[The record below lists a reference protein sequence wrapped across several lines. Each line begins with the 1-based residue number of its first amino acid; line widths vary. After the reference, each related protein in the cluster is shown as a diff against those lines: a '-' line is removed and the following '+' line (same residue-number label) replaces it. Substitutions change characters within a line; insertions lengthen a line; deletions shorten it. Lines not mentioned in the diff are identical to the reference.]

1 MMNQIHNKI
10 FEYLGV
16 YFLFL
21 KQYQSSICSNFD
33 SSFLINLHFMFADG
47 VKTLDSVPSGDSV
60 RDQLTPLQ
68 YSENRTKM
76 ETLECGFWKKMSE

>member
-1 MMNQIHNKI
+1 MNQIHNKI

-21 KQYQSSICSNFD
+21 KQYQNIICSNFD
-33 SSFLINLHFMFADG
+33 NFFLINLHVMFADG

-60 RDQLTPLQ
+60 RDQLNPTSIL
-68 YSENRTKM
+68 
-76 ETLECGFWKKMSE
+76 